1 MLSRTNDVIYLNG
14 QRVQGISPVPKVF
27 GHMKPVI
34 PPKNTVPEARARVM
48 YIVKFRP
55 VSGTFFSS
63 RPTKT
68 LSHTGVLKRSGNFMM
83 APSAGFDSDVF
94 GTIAVVPIWGV
105 IGTNLAAA
113 RGLSPRVERTNN

>member
-1 MLSRTNDVIYLNG
+1 MLSRTNDVICLNG
-14 QRVQGISPVPKVF
+14 ERVQGVSPVPKVF
-27 GHMKPVI
+27 GYMKSVI
-34 PPKNTVPEARARVM
+34 LPKNAVPQARTRVV
-48 YIVKFRP
+48 YVVKFRP

-68 LSHTGVLKRSGNFMM
+68 LAHPGVLKRSGNFMM

-94 GTIAVVPIWGV
+94 GTIAVVPIRGV
-105 IGTNLAAA
+105 FGANLAAA

>member
-1 MLSRTNDVIYLNG
+1 MLSRTNDVICLNG
-14 QRVQGISPVPKVF
+14 ERVQGVSPVPKVF

-94 GTIAVVPIWGV
+94 GTIAVVPIKGMFGV
-105 IGTNLAAA
+105 NLATA